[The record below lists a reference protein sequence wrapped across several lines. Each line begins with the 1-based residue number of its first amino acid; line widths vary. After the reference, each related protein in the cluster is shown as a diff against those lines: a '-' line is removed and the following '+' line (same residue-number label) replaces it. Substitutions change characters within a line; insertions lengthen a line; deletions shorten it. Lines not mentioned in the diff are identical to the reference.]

1 LLETAVKRGFSDG
14 ELREVATDVAER
26 RRDPY
31 TVVDEI
37 MARLGI

>member
-1 LLETAVKRGFSDG
+1 MAES
-14 ELREVATDVAER
+14 VAER

-37 MARLGI
+37 MARIGFEN